1 MKDLE
6 APIKK
11 PESHPFHSAQ
21 LNNRKWISENVKAA
35 MTDFTGEYHI
45 DHLMADHIAWY
56 VVKNLP
62 EKPQLTQIAAGLQTA
77 QIQVEQIKFEYKERE
92 DSFSSRFVLVWAVLA
107 MFIFAWIILS

>member
-21 LNNRKWISENVKAA
+21 LNNRKWVSENVKAA

-62 EKPQLTQIAAGLQTA
+62 EGLDLQTA
-77 QIQVEQIKFEYKERE
+77 QIQVEQIQFEYKERE